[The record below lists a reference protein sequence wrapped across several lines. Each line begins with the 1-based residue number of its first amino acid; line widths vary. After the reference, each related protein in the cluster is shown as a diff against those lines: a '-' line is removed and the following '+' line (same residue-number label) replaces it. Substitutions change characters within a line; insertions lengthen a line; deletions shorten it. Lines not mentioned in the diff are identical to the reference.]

1 MDFLLFNIKEELKK
15 LPHKPGVY
23 IMHEGDLI
31 LYVGKA
37 VDLHNRVR
45 QYFQSPKGK
54 SPKILRMV
62 QRVEYFE
69 YIVTDTEMEALILE
83 NNLIKEHR
91 PPYNTMLKDDKQY
104 PYIKVTTQ
112 EAYPRVLKTR
122 KIMRDKN
129 RYFGPYTNV
138 TAVNQTMDL
147 MKKLWPLRDCQR
159 KLPQD
164 IGKERPCLNYH
175 IGRCCGPCTGQIT
188 TEEYGKYITQ
198 ALDLLNGKHSQ
209 IIKDLENKMYQASED
224 MDFEAAA
231 LYRDQIAGIKF
242 LSQQQKL
249 EHAGAEEDRDVIAIA
264 KDEDTALVQAF
275 FIRGG
280 KLIGREHF
288 MMEGTAYLKPGS
300 IIGVFIQQFY
310 SGATFI
316 PKEILV
322 EELPLD
328 TPLLE
333 EFLTS
338 RRGQKVNILQPQ
350 RGEKTKLVDLA
361 HKNAAL
367 TLSQFGARLKA
378 EDRRTRG
385 ALQQLEELLQFDEY
399 PIERIEAFDI
409 SNTFGSQS
417 VGSMVVFEGGKPK
430 NSDYRKFKIQTV
442 VGPDDYASMEEV
454 LRRRFTHALEEI
466 RQLSKEGKD
475 PSLGSFT
482 KLPDLILMD
491 GGRGQVNIALKVLA
505 EVGLDIPV
513 AGMVKDDHHRTRGL
527 YYENVEIE
535 FGKNREAFHLI
546 TRIQDE
552 AHRFAISFHRK
563 LRTNDQIRSVL
574 DQIPGIGDA
583 RRKALLR
590 AFGSVEEIR
599 NLSVEEL
606 RKADGMNR
614 PAAEAVYYFF
624 HSRKEDLTENG
635 ERNDL

>member
-1 MDFLLFNIKEELKK
+1 MFNIKEELRK
-15 LPHKPGVY
+15 LPHRPGVY

-112 EAYPRVLKTR
+112 EAYPRIFKTR
-122 KIMRDKN
+122 NLLRDRN

-138 TAVNQTMDL
+138 LAVNQTLEL
-147 MKKLWPLRDCQR
+147 MKKLWTLRDCHR
-159 KLPQD
+159 VLPRD

-175 IGRCCGPCTGQIT
+175 IGRCCGPCTGQISP
-188 TEEYGKYITQ
+188 EEYGKMVSQ
-198 ALDLLNGKHSQ
+198 AIDLLCGKHHL
-209 IIKDLENKMYQASED
+209 IIKDLESKMYKASEE
-224 MDFEAAA
+224 MDFEQAA
-231 LYRDQIAGIKF
+231 LYRDQIAGVRF

-249 EHAGAEEDRDVIAIA
+249 EHAGSDEDRDVIAIA
-264 KDEDTALVQAF
+264 KEEDTALVQAF

-288 MMEGTAYLKPGS
+288 MMDGTNYMKPGA
-300 IIGVFIQQFY
+300 IIGIFIQQFY

-316 PKEILV
+316 PKELLV

-328 TPLLE
+328 HALLE
-333 EFLTS
+333 EYLTS
-338 RRGQKVNILQPQ
+338 RRGQKVQILQPQ
-350 RGEKTKLVDLA
+350 RGEKNHLVSLA

-378 EDRRTRG
+378 EEHRTRG
-385 ALQQLEELLQFDEY
+385 AVHQLELLLDFTEY

-417 VGSMVVFEGGKPK
+417 VGSMVVFENGKPK
-430 NSDYRKFKIQTV
+430 SSDYRKFKIQTV
-442 VGPDDYASMEEV
+442 IGADDYASMEEV

-466 RQLSKEGKD
+466 HQLAKDGKD

-482 KLPDLILMD
+482 KLPDLLLMD
-491 GGRGQVNIALKVLA
+491 GGRGQVNIALKVLQ

-527 YYENVEIE
+527 YYENQEID
-535 FGKNREAFHLI
+535 FGKNKEAFHLI

-552 AHRFAISFHRK
+552 AHRFAINYHRK
-563 LRTNDQIRSVL
+563 LRADDQIRSVL
-574 DQIPGIGDA
+574 DQIPGIGNT
-583 RRKALLR
+583 RRKSLLR
-590 AFGSVEEIR
+590 HFGSVDAIKS
-599 NLSVEEL
+599 LSVDEL
-606 RKADGMNR
+606 KQADGMNQ
-614 PAAEAVYYFF
+614 PAAEAVYQFF
-624 HSRKEDLTENG
+624 HSQKEAPEHDPKKQL
-635 ERNDL
+635 